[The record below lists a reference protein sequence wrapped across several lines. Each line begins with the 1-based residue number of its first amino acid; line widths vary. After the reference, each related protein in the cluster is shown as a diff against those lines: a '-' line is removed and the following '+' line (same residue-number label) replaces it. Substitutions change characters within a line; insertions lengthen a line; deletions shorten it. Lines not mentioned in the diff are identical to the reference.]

1 MRTKGQVFDPFQ
13 KLIHPAERKSGKKL
27 KHLRTDF
34 GGEFAN
40 QAFEEYT
47 AKPGIKW

>member
-1 MRTKGQVFDPFQ
+1 MRTKGQAFDIFQ
-13 KLIHPAERKSGKKL
+13 KFICRTERQSGKKL

-34 GGEFAN
+34 EGEFAN

-47 AKPGIKW
+47 AKEGIK